1 MVMAVASLKD
11 VAQVAGVSVTT
22 VSRFL
27 NGSLDLPDRTRTAVE
42 AAILALNYQP
52 NQHARR
58 LSRGRSDTIGLVLP
72 DVATPFFATLVAA
85 VEAEADRRGLGL
97 TLHATLNRR
106 ERELSY
112 LQAVRRNQVDGL
124 IFVTNH
130 PDDGTL
136 AAAINDSGQ
145 VVILDEDVAGTSV
158 PKLFCDNDQGGYL
171 AGRHLAEAGHR
182 RVLFIGGGDSMLSG
196 TRRFAGFKRAMMEI
210 WGKDAQIE
218 RYEGEYLAEFGRAA
232 AQRMLAAELKVTAVF
247 ATSDEITIGV
257 LEVLNAAG
265 IRVPQ
270 DLSLVGFDDV
280 SPLHLFAPAV
290 TAVRQPV
297 RALGIRALA
306 LLLDSDWTDPEKL
319 PPEEILP
326 VTLIMRKSVAPRI
339 RS

>member
-1 MVMAVASLKD
+1 MAVANLKD
-11 VAQVAGVSVTT
+11 VAQAAGVSVTT

-42 AAILALNYQP
+42 AAILALNYVANP
-52 NQHARR
+52 HARR
-58 LSRGRSDTIGLVLP
+58 LSRGQSDTIGLVIP
-72 DVATPFFATLVAA
+72 DVATPFFATLMAA

-97 TLHATLNRR
+97 TLHATLNRG

-136 AAAINDSGQ
+136 AAAINASGQ
-145 VVILDEDVAGTSV
+145 VVVLDEDVAGTSV

-171 AGRHLAEAGHR
+171 AGRHLAESGHR
-182 RVLFIGGGDSMLSG
+182 RVLFIGGADAMLSG
-196 TRRFAGFKRAMMEI
+196 ARRFAGFRRAMLEV
-210 WGKDAQIE
+210 WGKDARID
-218 RYEGEYLAEFGRAA
+218 RYEGEYLAAFGRAA
-232 AQRMLAAELKVTAVF
+232 AQRMLATEPRPTAVF
-247 ATSDEITIGV
+247 ATSDEITIGM

-297 RALGIRALA
+297 RALGIRALG
-306 LLLDSDWTDPEKL
+306 LLLDTDWSDPEKL
-319 PPEEILP
+319 PQEEILP
-326 VTLIMRKSVAPRI
+326 VTLIMRNSVAPRI

>member
-1 MVMAVASLKD
+1 MPVASLRD
-11 VAQVAGVSVTT
+11 VAQAAGVSVTT

-27 NGSLDLPDRTRTAVE
+27 NGTLELPERTRTAVE
-42 AAILALNYQP
+42 ASIRQLNYQP
-52 NQHARR
+52 NPHARR
-58 LSRGRSDTIGLVLP
+58 LSRGRSDTIGLVIP
-72 DVATPFFATLVAA
+72 DIATPFFATLVAA

-130 PDDGTL
+130 PDDGTI
-136 AAAINDSGQ
+136 ADAINASGQ
-145 VVILDEDVAGTSV
+145 VVILDEDVAGTSA
-158 PKLFCDNDQGGYL
+158 PKLFCDNAQGGYL

-182 RVLFIGGGDSMLSG
+182 QVLFVGGVDAMLSG
-196 TRRFAGFKRAMMEI
+196 ARRYAGFRRAMTDV
-210 WGKDAQIE
+210 WGDDARTP
-218 RYEGEYLAEFGRAA
+218 RYEGEYSINFGRSAA
-232 AQRMLAAELKVTAVF
+232 KRMLDARLDVSAVF
-247 ATSDEITIGV
+247 ATSDEITTGV

-265 IRVPQ
+265 IRVPK

-280 SPLHLFAPAV
+280 GPLHLFAPAV

-297 RALGIRALA
+297 RALGVRALS
-306 LLLDSDWTDPEKL
+306 LLLDTDWTDPTKL
-319 PPEEILP
+319 PPEEIMP
-326 VTLIMRKSVAPRI
+326 VTLITRNSVAPVI

>member
-1 MVMAVASLKD
+1 MSVASLRD
-11 VAQVAGVSVTT
+11 VAQEAGVSVTT

-27 NGSLDLPDRTRTAVE
+27 NGTLDLPERTRTAVE
-42 AAILALNYQP
+42 AAILKLNYLP
-52 NQHARR
+52 NPHARR
-58 LSRGRSDTIGLVLP
+58 LSRGRSDTIGLVIP
-72 DVATPFFATLVAA
+72 DIATPFFATLVAA

-97 TLHATLNRR
+97 TLHATLNRG
-106 ERELSY
+106 ERELAY

-136 AAAINDSGQ
+136 AAAINTSGQ

-158 PKLFCDNDQGGYL
+158 PKLFCDNEQGGYL
-171 AGRHLAEAGHR
+171 AGRHLGEAGHR
-182 RVLFIGGGDSMLSG
+182 RVLFIGGFDAMLSG
-196 TRRFAGFKRAMMEI
+196 ARRFSGFRRAMMEV
-210 WGKDAQIE
+210 WGADAQIE
-218 RYEGEYLAEFGRAA
+218 RYEGEYSTEFGRSAA
-232 AQRMLAAELKVTAVF
+232 KRMLGAQLNATAVF

-280 SPLHLFAPAV
+280 GPLHLFAPAV

-306 LLLDSDWTDPEKL
+306 LLLDTDWTDPTNL
-319 PPEEILP
+319 PPEEIMP
-326 VTLIMRKSVAPRI
+326 VTLITRNSVAPLI

>member
-1 MVMAVASLKD
+1 MTVASLKD
-11 VAQVAGVSVTT
+11 VAQAAGVSVTT

-27 NGSLDLPDRTRTAVE
+27 NGTLDLPDRTRTAVE
-42 AAILALNYQP
+42 AAILALNYLP
-52 NQHARR
+52 NPHARS
-58 LSRGRSDTIGLVLP
+58 LSRGRSDTIGLVIP

-97 TLHATLNRR
+97 TLHATLNRK
-106 ERELSY
+106 EREQSY
-112 LQAVRRNQVDGL
+112 LQAVRRNRVDGL
-124 IFVTNH
+124 IFITNH
-130 PDDGTL
+130 PDDGSL
-136 AAAINDSGQ
+136 AAAINASGQ

-158 PKLFCDNDQGGYL
+158 PKLFCDNDLGGYL

-182 RVLFIGGGDSMLSG
+182 RVLFIGAADAMLSG
-196 TRRFAGFKRAMMEI
+196 TRRFAGFRRAMSET
-210 WGKDAQIE
+210 WGTDARIE
-218 RYEGEYLAEFGRAA
+218 RYEGDYSAEFGRASA
-232 AQRMLAAELKVTAVF
+232 HRLLAADPKVTAVL

-265 IRVPQ
+265 VRVPQ

-280 SPLHLFAPAV
+280 GPLHLFAPAV

-306 LLLDSDWTDPEKL
+306 LLLDTDWTDPGNL

-326 VTLIMRKSVAPRI
+326 VTLIMRNSVAPRV

>member
-1 MVMAVASLKD
+1 MSVASLRD
-11 VAQVAGVSVTT
+11 VAQAAGVSVTT

-42 AAILALNYQP
+42 AAILQLNYLP
-52 NQHARR
+52 NPHARR
-58 LSRGRSDTIGLVLP
+58 LSRGRSDTIGLVIP
-72 DVATPFFATLVAA
+72 DVATPFFATLMAA

-97 TLHATLNRR
+97 TLHATLNRG

-130 PDDGTL
+130 PDDGSL
-136 AAAINDSGQ
+136 AAAINASGQ
-145 VVILDEDVAGTSV
+145 VVVLDEDVAGTSV

-182 RVLFIGGGDSMLSG
+182 RALFIGGVDAMLSG
-196 TRRFAGFKRAMMEI
+196 KRRFAGFQRAMTEV
-210 WGKDAQIE
+210 WGDDARIE
-218 RYEGEYLAEFGRAA
+218 RYEGEYSTDFGRRAA
-232 AQRMLAAELKVTAVF
+232 KRMLESDLKPTAVF

-265 IRVPQ
+265 VRVPQ
-270 DLSLVGFDDV
+270 DISLVGFDDV
-280 SPLHLFAPAV
+280 GPLHLFAPAV

-306 LLLDSDWTDPEKL
+306 LLLDTDWTDPTNL
-319 PPEEILP
+319 PPEEIMP
-326 VTLIMRKSVAPRI
+326 VTLITRNSVAPVVG
-339 RS
+339 S

>member
-1 MVMAVASLKD
+1 MSVASLRD
-11 VAQVAGVSVTT
+11 VAQAAGVSVTT

-27 NGSLDLPDRTRTAVE
+27 NGTLDLPERTRMAVE
-42 AAILALNYQP
+42 VAILELNYLP
-52 NQHARR
+52 NPHARR
-58 LSRGRSDTIGLVLP
+58 LSRGRSDMIGLVVP

-85 VEAEADRRGLGL
+85 IEAEADRRGLEL
-97 TLHATLNRR
+97 TLHASLNRG

-136 AAAINDSGQ
+136 AAAINASGQ
-145 VVILDEDVAGTSV
+145 VVILDENVAGTSA

-182 RVLFIGGGDSMLSG
+182 RVLFIGGADAMLSG
-196 TRRFAGFKRAMMEI
+196 ARRFGGFRRGMTEV
-210 WGKDAQIE
+210 WGADDRIE
-218 RYEGEYLAEFGRAA
+218 RYEGEYSIEFGRRPAR
-232 AQRMLAAELKVTAVF
+232 RMLEAQLNATAVF

-257 LEVLNAAG
+257 MEVLNAAG

-280 SPLHLFAPAV
+280 GPLHLFAPAV

-306 LLLDSDWTDPEKL
+306 VLLDTDWTDPTKL
-319 PPEEILP
+319 PPEEIMP
-326 VTLIMRKSVAPRI
+326 VTLVTRNSVAPVI

>member
-1 MVMAVASLKD
+1 MAVASLKD
-11 VAQVAGVSVTT
+11 VAQAAGVSVTT

-42 AAILALNYQP
+42 AAILAMNYLP
-52 NQHARR
+52 NPHARR
-58 LSRGRSDTIGLVLP
+58 LSRGRSDTIGLVIP
-72 DVATPFFATLVAA
+72 DIATPFFATLVAA

-112 LQAVRRNQVDGL
+112 VQAVRRNQVDGL

-130 PDDGTL
+130 PDEGPL
-136 AAAINDSGQ
+136 AAAINASGQ

-182 RVLFIGGGDSMLSG
+182 RVLFIGGVDAMLSG
-196 TRRFAGFKRAMMEI
+196 TRRFAGFRRAMMEV
-210 WGKDAQIE
+210 WGTDAQIE
-218 RYEGEYLAEFGRAA
+218 RYEGEYLAEFGRVA
-232 AQRMLAAELKVTAVF
+232 AQRMLATESKPTAVF
-247 ATSDEITIGV
+247 TTSDEITIGV
-257 LEVLNAAG
+257 LEILSASG

-280 SPLHLFAPAV
+280 GPLHLFAPAV

-297 RALGIRALA
+297 RAMGIRALA
-306 LLLDSDWTDPEKL
+306 LLLDTDWTDPEKL
-319 PPEEILP
+319 PSEELLP
-326 VTLIMRKSVAPRI
+326 VTLITRNSVAPRI

>member
-1 MVMAVASLKD
+1 MAGANLKD
-11 VAQVAGVSVTT
+11 VAQAAGVSVTT

-42 AAILALNYQP
+42 GAILALNYLP
-52 NQHARR
+52 NLHARR
-58 LSRGRSDTIGLVLP
+58 LSRGRSDTIGLVIP
-72 DVATPFFATLVAA
+72 DIATPFFATLVAA

-130 PDDGTL
+130 PDDSSL
-136 AAAINDSGQ
+136 AAAINASSR

-182 RVLFIGGGDSMLSG
+182 RVLFIGGVDAMLSG
-196 TRRFAGFKRAMMEI
+196 TRRFSGFKRAMMEV
-210 WGKDAQIE
+210 WGKDAQID

-232 AQRMLAAELKVTAVF
+232 AQRMLAAERKVTAVF

-280 SPLHLFAPAV
+280 GPQHLFAPAV
-290 TAVRQPV
+290 TSVRQPV
-297 RALGIRALA
+297 RALGIRALG
-306 LLLDSDWTDPEKL
+306 LLLDTDWTDPEKL

-326 VTLIMRKSVAPRI
+326 VTLITRNSVAPRI

>member
-1 MVMAVASLKD
+1 MSVASLRD
-11 VAQVAGVSVTT
+11 VAQAAGVSVTT

-27 NGSLDLPDRTRTAVE
+27 NGTLDLPDRTRTAVE
-42 AAILALNYQP
+42 AAILQLNYQP
-52 NQHARR
+52 NPHARR
-58 LSRGRSDTIGLVLP
+58 LSRGRSDTIGLVIP
-72 DVATPFFATLVAA
+72 DIATPFFATLVAA

-136 AAAINDSGQ
+136 AAAINASGQ
-145 VVILDEDVAGTSV
+145 VVVLDEDVAGTSV
-158 PKLFCDNDQGGYL
+158 PKLFCDNEQGGYL

-182 RVLFIGGGDSMLSG
+182 KVLFIGGVDAMLSG
-196 TRRFAGFKRAMMEI
+196 ARRFNGFRRAMTEV
-210 WGKDAQIE
+210 WGADARIE
-218 RYEGEYLAEFGRAA
+218 RYQGEYSIAFGRAA
-232 AQRMLAAELKVTAVF
+232 AKRMLDTGLDVSAVF
-247 ATSDEITIGV
+247 ATSDEITTGV

-265 IRVPQ
+265 IRVPR

-280 SPLHLFAPAV
+280 GPLHLFAPSV

-297 RALGIRALA
+297 RELGIRALS
-306 LLLDSDWTDPEKL
+306 LLLDTDWTDPTKL
-319 PPEEILP
+319 PPEEIMP
-326 VTLIMRKSVAPRI
+326 VTLITRNSVAPVI
-339 RS
+339 RP

>member
-1 MVMAVASLKD
+1 MAVASLKD
-11 VAQVAGVSVTT
+11 VAQAAGVSVTT

-42 AAILALNYQP
+42 AAILAMNYLP
-52 NQHARR
+52 NPHARR
-58 LSRGRSDTIGLVLP
+58 LSRGRSDTIGLVIH
-72 DVATPFFATLVAA
+72 DIATPFFATLVAA

-112 LQAVRRNQVDGL
+112 VQAVRRNQVDGL

-130 PDDGTL
+130 PDEGPL
-136 AAAINDSGQ
+136 AAAINASGQ

-182 RVLFIGGGDSMLSG
+182 RVLFIGGVDAMLSG
-196 TRRFAGFKRAMMEI
+196 TRRFAGFRRAMMEV
-210 WGKDAQIE
+210 WGTDAQIE
-218 RYEGEYLAEFGRAA
+218 RYEGEYLAEFGRVA
-232 AQRMLAAELKVTAVF
+232 AQRMLATESKPTAVF
-247 ATSDEITIGV
+247 TTSDEITIGV
-257 LEVLNAAG
+257 LEILSASG

-280 SPLHLFAPAV
+280 GPLHLFAPAV

-297 RALGIRALA
+297 RAMGIRALA
-306 LLLDSDWTDPEKL
+306 LLLDTDWTDPEKL
-319 PPEEILP
+319 PSEELLP
-326 VTLIMRKSVAPRI
+326 VTLITRNSVAPRI

>member
-1 MVMAVASLKD
+1 MSVASLKD
-11 VAQVAGVSVTT
+11 VAQAAGVSVTT

-42 AAILALNYQP
+42 AAIAALNYLP
-52 NQHARR
+52 NPHARR
-58 LSRGRSDTIGLVLP
+58 LSRGRSDTIGLVIP
-72 DVATPFFATLVAA
+72 DIATPFFATLVAA

-130 PDDGTL
+130 PDDGSL
-136 AAAINDSGQ
+136 AAAINASGQ
-145 VVILDEDVAGTSV
+145 VVILDEDVAGTEV
-158 PKLFCDNDQGGYL
+158 PKLFCDNDMGGYL

-182 RVLFIGGGDSMLSG
+182 AVLFIGGSDAMLSG
-196 TRRFAGFKRAMMEI
+196 ARRFTGFRRAMTEV
-210 WGKDAQIE
+210 WGAEARID
-218 RYEGEYLAEFGRAA
+218 RHEGDYLIDSGRAA
-232 AQRMLAAELKVTAVF
+232 VRRMLAEGPKVTAIF

-257 LEVLNAAG
+257 LEELNGAG

-270 DLSLVGFDDV
+270 DMSLVGFDDV
-280 SPLHLFAPAV
+280 GPLHLFAPAV

-297 RALGIRALA
+297 RDLGVRALG
-306 LLLDSDWTDPEKL
+306 LLLDTDWTDPENL
-319 PPEEILP
+319 PSEERLP
-326 VTLIMRKSVAPRI
+326 VTLNLRNSVAPPV

>member
-1 MVMAVASLKD
+1 MAAANLKD
-11 VAQVAGVSVTT
+11 VAQAAGVSVTT

-42 AAILALNYQP
+42 GAIVALNYLP
-52 NQHARR
+52 NSHARR
-58 LSRGRSDTIGLVLP
+58 LSRGRSDTIGLVIP
-72 DVATPFFATLVAA
+72 DIATPFFATLVAA

-130 PDDGTL
+130 PDDCSL
-136 AAAINDSGQ
+136 AAAINASGR

-182 RVLFIGGGDSMLSG
+182 RVLFIGGVDAMLSG
-196 TRRFAGFKRAMMEI
+196 TRRFAGFKRAMMEV
-210 WGKDAQIE
+210 WGRDAQIE
-218 RYEGEYLAEFGRAA
+218 RYMGEYLAEFGRAA
-232 AQRMLAAELKVTAVF
+232 ALRMLAAERKVTAVF

-270 DLSLVGFDDV
+270 DLSLIGFDDV
-280 SPLHLFAPAV
+280 GPLHLFAPAV

-297 RALGIRALA
+297 RALGIRALS
-306 LLLDSDWTDPEKL
+306 LLLDTDWTDPENL

>member
-1 MVMAVASLKD
+1 MSVASLRD
-11 VAQVAGVSVTT
+11 VAQAAGVSVTT

-27 NGSLDLPDRTRTAVE
+27 NGTLDLPERTRKAVE
-42 AAILALNYQP
+42 AAILKLNYLP
-52 NQHARR
+52 NPHARR
-58 LSRGRSDTIGLVLP
+58 LSRGRADMIGLVIP
-72 DVATPFFATLVAA
+72 DIATPFFATLVAA

-97 TLHATLNRR
+97 TLHATLNRG
-106 ERELSY
+106 ERELAY

-136 AAAINDSGQ
+136 AAAINASGQ
-145 VVILDEDVAGTSV
+145 VVILDEDVSGTSV
-158 PKLFCDNDQGGYL
+158 PKLFCDNEQGGYL
-171 AGRHLAEAGHR
+171 AGRHLGEAGHR
-182 RVLFIGGGDSMLSG
+182 RVLFIGGVDAMLSG
-196 TRRFAGFKRAMMEI
+196 ARRFCGFRRAMMEV
-210 WGKDAQIE
+210 WGVDAQIE
-218 RYEGEYLAEFGRAA
+218 RYEGAYSTEFGRSAA
-232 AQRMLAAELKVTAVF
+232 KRMLGAQLNATAVF

-280 SPLHLFAPAV
+280 GPLHLFAPAV

-306 LLLDSDWTDPEKL
+306 LLLDTDWTDPTKL
-319 PPEEILP
+319 PPEEIMP
-326 VTLIMRKSVAPRI
+326 VALITRNSVAPLI

>member
-1 MVMAVASLKD
+1 MAVANLKD
-11 VAQVAGVSVTT
+11 VAQAAGVSVTT

-27 NGSLDLPDRTRTAVE
+27 NGSLDLPDRTRLAIE
-42 AAILALNYQP
+42 AAILELNYLP
-52 NQHARR
+52 NPHARR
-58 LSRGRSDTIGLVLP
+58 LSRGRSDTIGLVIP

-97 TLHATLNRR
+97 TLHATLNRG
-106 ERELSY
+106 ERELTY

-136 AAAINDSGQ
+136 AAAINASGQ

-158 PKLFCDNDQGGYL
+158 PKLFCDNEQGGYL

-182 RVLFIGGGDSMLSG
+182 RVLFIGGVDAMLSG
-196 TRRFAGFKRAMMEI
+196 ARRFAGFRRAMTET
-210 WGKDAQIE
+210 WGADAQIE
-218 RYEGEYLAEFGRAA
+218 RYEGEYTAEFGQLAA
-232 AQRMLAAELKVTAVF
+232 KRMLEARLNATAVF

-280 SPLHLFAPAV
+280 GPLHLFAPAV

-297 RALGIRALA
+297 RALGVRALA
-306 LLLDSDWTDPEKL
+306 LLLDSDWTDPTKL
-319 PPEEILP
+319 PPEEIMP
-326 VTLIMRKSVAPRI
+326 VTLITRNSVAPLI

>member
-1 MVMAVASLKD
+1 M
-11 VAQVAGVSVTT
+11 
-22 VSRFL
+22 
-27 NGSLDLPDRTRTAVE
+27 
-42 AAILALNYQP
+42 
-52 NQHARR
+52 
-58 LSRGRSDTIGLVLP
+58 IGLVIP
-72 DVATPFFATLVAA
+72 DIATPFFATLVAA

-130 PDDGTL
+130 PDDSSL
-136 AAAINDSGQ
+136 AAAINASGR

-182 RVLFIGGGDSMLSG
+182 RVLFIGGVDAMLSG
-196 TRRFAGFKRAMMEI
+196 TRRFAGFKRGMMEV

-232 AQRMLAAELKVTAVF
+232 AQRMLATKLRATAVF

-270 DLSLVGFDDV
+270 DLSFVGFDDV
-280 SPLHLFAPAV
+280 GPQHLFAPAV

-306 LLLDSDWTDPEKL
+306 LLMDTDWTDLTNL
-319 PPEEILP
+319 PQEEIMP
-326 VTLIMRKSVAPRI
+326 VTLITRNSVAPLI

>member
-1 MVMAVASLKD
+1 MAVASLKD
-11 VAQVAGVSVTT
+11 VARAAGVSVTT

-27 NGSLDLPDRTRTAVE
+27 NGSLDLPERTRLAVE
-42 AAILALNYQP
+42 AAILELNYLP
-52 NQHARR
+52 NPHARR
-58 LSRGRSDTIGLVLP
+58 LSRGRSDTIGLVIP
-72 DVATPFFATLVAA
+72 DIATPFFATLVAA

-130 PDDGTL
+130 ADDGAI
-136 AAAINDSGQ
+136 AAAINASGQ
-145 VVILDEDVAGTSV
+145 VVILDEDVQGTSV
-158 PKLFCDNDQGGYL
+158 PKLFCDNDMGGYM

-182 RVLFIGGGDSMLSG
+182 RALFIGSVDAMISG
-196 TRRFAGFKRAMMEI
+196 ARRFAGFKRAMMEV
-210 WGKDAQIE
+210 WGKDARIE
-218 RYEGEYLAEFGRAA
+218 RYAGDYSIDFGRAA
-232 AQRMLAAELKVTAVF
+232 ARRMLDERPDVTAVF

-257 LEVLNAAG
+257 LEVLQGAG
-265 IRVPQ
+265 VRVPQ

-280 SPLHLFAPAV
+280 GPLHLFAPAV

-297 RALGIRALA
+297 RALGVRALA
-306 LLLDSDWTDPEKL
+306 LLLDTDWTDPSKL
-319 PPEEILP
+319 PPEEIMS
-326 VTLIMRKSVAPRI
+326 VTLITRNSVAPRI

>member
-1 MVMAVASLKD
+1 MSVASLRD

-27 NGSLDLPDRTRTAVE
+27 NGTLDLPERTRTAVE
-42 AAILALNYQP
+42 AAILQLNYQP
-52 NQHARR
+52 NPHARR
-58 LSRGRSDTIGLVLP
+58 LSRGRSDTIGLVIP
-72 DVATPFFATLVAA
+72 DIATPFFATLVAA
-85 VEAEADRRGLGL
+85 VEAEADRRRLGL

-136 AAAINDSGQ
+136 AAAINASGQ
-145 VVILDEDVAGTSV
+145 VVVLDEDVAGTSV
-158 PKLFCDNDQGGYL
+158 PKLFCDNEQGGYL

-182 RVLFIGGGDSMLSG
+182 RVLFIGGVDAMLSG
-196 TRRFAGFKRAMMEI
+196 ARRFNGFRRAMTEV
-210 WGKDAQIE
+210 WGADARIE
-218 RYEGEYLAEFGRAA
+218 RYEGEYSTEFGQSAA
-232 AQRMLAAELKVTAVF
+232 KRMLESRLDVTAVF
-247 ATSDEITIGV
+247 ATSDEITIGA

-280 SPLHLFAPAV
+280 GPLHLFAPAV

-297 RALGIRALA
+297 RDLGIRALS
-306 LLLDSDWTDPEKL
+306 LLLDTDWTDPTKL
-319 PPEEILP
+319 PPEEIMP
-326 VTLIMRKSVAPRI
+326 VTLITRNSVAPVI

>member
-1 MVMAVASLKD
+1 MAVASLKD

-58 LSRGRSDTIGLVLP
+58 LSRGRSDTIGLVIP

-182 RVLFIGGGDSMLSG
+182 RVLFIGGGESMLSG

-280 SPLHLFAPAV
+280 GPLHLFAPAV